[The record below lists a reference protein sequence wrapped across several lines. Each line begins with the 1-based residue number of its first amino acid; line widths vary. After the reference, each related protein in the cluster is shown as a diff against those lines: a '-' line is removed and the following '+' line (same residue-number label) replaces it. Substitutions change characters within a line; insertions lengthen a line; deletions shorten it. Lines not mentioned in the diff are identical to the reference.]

1 SLSLCSSLPKSQL
14 SHKQP
19 PASDAAFD
27 DTSSFDGASESDS
40 ASSAGQ
46 PPASHDATFSSDS
59 ASSVLLLR
67 SQGFRTFGA
76 RRQQWCRLF
85 PEKFFALSQVQTLPS
100 PSLTVLSDPPPSI
113 AHFETVFIFS
123 LKNPLAEMTKK
134 KKVTGVKCKPMKTV
148 SEKPLPQPS
157 AEVVEAAE
165 AIEIIENGSEQN
177 LNDDIIDLTSVT
189 EKRST
194 TTNGGRTRRSRS
206 EVRAEFYMSKP
217 FKLALSDDEQKLVK
231 YVLSN
236 PEDKDAHEI
245 CQFGETT
252 IRRYELHSL
261 TPHNNLYT
269 TIVDAFAHLLN
280 RENIKKNGKVTRF
293 CFSTNYADA
302 VRNEVENEEDES
314 DDNQPKKL
322 CVDFNKLDS
331 LKYLEGVSWE
341 ACEYVFF
348 PVHGGQNFEHYWAF
362 AIDFKREQ
370 FLCLN
375 SMKCEEHFE
384 KNPCYHDSGERLM
397 SYARSFIEARTGKD
411 ISKFKWAVPD
421 APVQPDLKSC
431 GMFVINFMQHF
442 DGSFTSEQMLWGDR
456 KVVDEHRVRMI
467 HRLVTAPENALLP
480 KIVEAAEAWCA
491 SLGGKGK
498 RKKQ

>member
-1 SLSLCSSLPKSQL
+1 MS
-14 SHKQP
+14 
-19 PASDAAFD
+19 
-27 DTSSFDGASESDS
+27 TY
-40 ASSAGQ
+40 
-46 PPASHDATFSSDS
+46 
-59 ASSVLLLR
+59 V
-67 SQGFRTFGA
+67 
-76 RRQQWCRLF
+76 
-85 PEKFFALSQVQTLPS
+85 
-100 PSLTVLSDPPPSI
+100 
-113 AHFETVFIFS
+113 
-123 LKNPLAEMTKK
+123 
-134 KKVTGVKCKPMKTV
+134 
-148 SEKPLPQPS
+148 
-157 AEVVEAAE
+157 
-165 AIEIIENGSEQN
+165 GSEQN

-293 CFSTNYADA
+293 CFSTNYA

-341 ACEYVFF
+341 ACEYV
-348 PVHGGQNFEHYWAF
+348 
-362 AIDFKREQ
+362 
-370 FLCLN
+370 
-375 SMKCEEHFE
+375 S
-384 KNPCYHDSGERLM
+384 
-397 SYARSFIEARTGKD
+397 
-411 ISKFKWAVPD
+411 D
-421 APVQPDLKSC
+421 AALL
-431 GMFVINFMQHF
+431 
-442 DGSFTSEQMLWGDR
+442 FTSLSYIYHCRFLTHIWDG
-456 KVVDEHRVRMI
+456 H
-467 HRLVTAPENALLP
+467 
-480 KIVEAAEAWCA
+480 
-491 SLGGKGK
+491 
-498 RKKQ
+498 